1 MKSNDIMLNWGGV
14 ATMSTTTFTTTY
26 TTTSTTTFTTTFT
39 TTLTAMEETIVTN
52 ISVKNYEAMRIQ
64 FLPSR
69 FAL

>member
-14 ATMSTTTFTTTY
+14 ATMSTTTFTTT
-26 TTTSTTTFTTTFT
+26 STTTFT

>member
-1 MKSNDIMLNWGGV
+1 MKSKDIMLNWGGV
-14 ATMSTTTFTTTY
+14 ATMSTTT
-26 TTTSTTTFTTTFT
+26 ST

-64 FLPSR
+64 FRPSR